1 MQTARKIVPQD
12 AHSETRIK
20 SARLEPVSD
29 RPTLVPDEHV
39 SESLE
44 ARLIY
49 EVRAEEERRHAIASK
64 QNERPTIRVDAK
76 STLFGITAQE
86 VPAPPSVTW
95 EPPIEEEDVSLV
107 VDDPRRIAVR
117 VIGVLLLLA
126 IVATILTPIVT
137 RHWRAIQHGL
147 VTLTSRA

>member
-1 MQTARKIVPQD
+1 MQTARRIASDEAQ
-12 AHSETRIK
+12 SETRIK

-29 RPTLVPDEHV
+29 RPTVVPDERV

-76 STLFGITAQE
+76 RTLFGITAQE

-95 EPPIEEEDVSLV
+95 EPPIEEEEVPLV
-107 VDDPRRIAVR
+107 VGDPRRTAVR

-126 IVATILTPIVT
+126 IVAAILTPIVT
-137 RHWRAIQHGL
+137 RNWRAIQHGI